1 MKITHI
7 GNVDEDNFGPT
18 SAKFYH
24 VVLNEEEECNMMGGY
39 ARGRNTI
46 ADIIAKEFPESY
58 CTHSHDCCGQW
69 YASRGVIISNTR
81 RVLIVRHD
89 WAMNV

>member
-7 GNVDEDNFGPT
+7 GNIDEDNFGPT

-24 VVLNEEEECNMMGGY
+24 VILSEDEQECNTG
-39 ARGRNTI
+39 
-46 ADIIAKEFPESY
+46 DIIANEFPESY

-69 YASRGVIISNTR
+69 YASRGVIISNDNRT
-81 RVLIVRHD
+81 LIVRHD
-89 WAMNV
+89 WSMNV

>member
-18 SAKFYH
+18 SAKFYQ
-24 VVLNEEEECNMMGGY
+24 LYLDDEEYESGY
-39 ARGRNTI
+39 EKI
-46 ADIIAKEFPESY
+46 VAKEFPESY

-69 YASRGVIISNTR
+69 YASRGVVISNDNRT
-81 RVLIVRHD
+81 LIVRHD
-89 WAMNV
+89 WSMNV